1 MYVATRLISNPLK
14 GIYKA
19 DTIRNCNSINEGMV
33 NVWDGMVQGKGSM
46 GGGIVRS
53 SGWGQG
59 VEGLEMV
66 VVKEIGESVDGG
78 GPKTGGCRDPGVA
91 GSRGGWV

>member
-14 GIYKA
+14 GIYIYIYIKP
-19 DTIRNCNSINEGMV
+19 ILYEIVIQINEGMV
-33 NVWDGMVQGKGSM
+33 DVRDEMVQSKGSM

-59 VEGLEMV
+59 VEGPKMV
-66 VVKEIGESVDGG
+66 EG
-78 GPKTGGCRDPGVA
+78 
-91 GSRGGWV
+91 

>member
-14 GIYKA
+14 GIKPILYE
-19 DTIRNCNSINEGMV
+19 IVIQINEGMV
-33 NVWDGMVQGKGSM
+33 DVRDEMVQGKGSM

-59 VEGLEMV
+59 VEGPKMV
-66 VVKEIGESVDGG
+66 GG
-78 GPKTGGCRDPGVA
+78 LRRLGSLWMVGVQGLGVA
-91 GSRGGWV
+91 GV